1 MFSDLSISKRML
13 IACSAVV
20 LLFFSTFAAVGVSLT
35 HLSEEIHRQAQVS
48 TRAGQEQATGW
59 TTEEAFTEILGAI
72 ESSITMMMLGGVVSA
87 SLAAIFGVWIVLGI
101 RRQLGGE
108 PAYAAY
114 IVSRVA
120 EGDLTV
126 KPQIRVSDNTSLV
139 FSVRNMVENLIR
151 LCLDVRANSDN
162 VNLLSSEIAAGNV
175 DLARRSEEQASI
187 LADAEIGVDEL
198 RSAVQ
203 RNTEST
209 RLAYQLAKGAN
220 EIAEQSGS
228 AVEMLVETMGGINS
242 SSQKIGDIVGV
253 IDGIAFQTNI
263 LALNAAVEAA
273 RAGEQGRGFAVVAGE
288 VRNLAQRSAS
298 AAKEIKSL
306 ISESVNKVSA
316 GTIQVKEAAEGISD
330 VVTSVHLV
338 ASQMKEISDSTAKQ
352 GDSIVLVNQAM
363 TRMADVVR
371 QNSALVGHAGTAAGG
386 MQQRAE
392 ALRAAVSMFKLDAG
406 TIEQLKIGRAS
417 VRLTQTV

>member
-20 LLFFSTFAAVGVSLT
+20 LLFSSTFAAVGVSLT
-35 HLSEEIHRQAQVS
+35 HLSAEIHRQVQFS
-48 TRAGQEQATGW
+48 TRAGQVHATGW

-72 ESSITMMMLGGVVSA
+72 ESSITMMMVGGVVSA

-108 PAYAAY
+108 PAYAAF
-114 IVSRVA
+114 IVSKVA

-126 KPQIRVSDNTSLV
+126 KPQVRTNDNTSLS

-151 LCLDVRANSDN
+151 LCLDVRENSDS
-162 VNLLSSEIAAGNV
+162 VNLSSSVIATGNA
-175 DLARRSEEQASI
+175 DLARHSEEQASI
-187 LADAEIGVDEL
+187 LADAEDGMEEL

-203 RNTEST
+203 QNTEST
-209 RLAYQLAKGAN
+209 RLAYQLAQGAN

-228 AVEMLVETMGGINS
+228 SVEMLVETMSGINS
-242 SSQKIGDIVGV
+242 SSKKIGDIVGV

-263 LALNAAVEAA
+263 LALNATVEAA

-288 VRNLAQRSAS
+288 VRNLAQRSAA

-306 ISESVNKVSA
+306 ISESVNKVST
-316 GTIQVKEAAEGISD
+316 GTIQVKEAADGISD

-371 QNSALVGHAGTAAGG
+371 QNSALVGQAAAAAGA
-386 MQQRAE
+386 MQQQAE
-392 ALRAAVSMFKLDAG
+392 ALRAAVSMFKLDVG
-406 TIEQLKIGRAS
+406 TMEQLKIGRVS
-417 VRLTQTV
+417 GRLTQAV

>member
-1 MFSDLSISKRML
+1 MFSDLSIGKRML
-13 IACSAVV
+13 IACSVVV
-20 LLFFSTFAAVGVSLT
+20 LLFTSTFTAVAVSLA
-35 HLSEEIHRQAQVS
+35 HLGEEIQKQAHAGAGVGQEHAAGWMSEETARGA
-48 TRAGQEQATGW
+48 
-59 TTEEAFTEILGAI
+59 LGAI
-72 ESSITMMMLGGVVSA
+72 ESSMNLMMLGGMISA
-87 SLAAIFGVWIVLGI
+87 SMAAIFGVWIVLGI

-126 KPQIRVSDNTSLV
+126 KPRVRANDNTSLV
-139 FSVRNMVENLIR
+139 YSVQNMVENLIR

-162 VNLLSSEIAAGNV
+162 VNRSSSEIAAGNV
-175 DLARRSEEQASI
+175 EMARRTEEQASI
-187 LADAEIGVDEL
+187 LVDAEVGMKEL

-209 RLAYQLAKGAN
+209 RLAYQLAQGAN

-228 AVEMLVETMGGINS
+228 AIGMLVETMGGINTS
-242 SSQKIGDIVGV
+242 SKKIEDIVGV

-288 VRNLAQRSAS
+288 VRNLAQRSAT
-298 AAKEIKSL
+298 AAREVKSL
-306 ISESVNKVSA
+306 ISESVNKVNA
-316 GTIQVKEAAEGISD
+316 GTLQVKEAAEGISD

-338 ASQMKEISDSTAKQ
+338 ASQMKEISDSTAEQ
-352 GDSIVLVNQAM
+352 GASIVLVNQAM
-363 TRMADVVR
+363 AKMGDVAR
-371 QNSALVGHAGTAAGG
+371 HNSAVVEQAGAAAGE
-386 MQQRAE
+386 MQQQAE
-392 ALRAAVSMFKLDAG
+392 ALRAAVSMFRLDAG
-406 TIEQLKIGRAS
+406 TIAQLQIGMTSGRS
-417 VRLTQTV
+417 H